1 MIKTNNISHQY
12 KNQELIKLPDLLLEQ
27 GEEALVI
34 GKSGCGKSTLLHILG
49 GLLAPTNGEVS
60 INRQSVYAISGPNL
74 DKFRGNNLGIV
85 IQVLHFIQ
93 SLTVKENL
101 LLAQNLAGYSKDE
114 NKVIELLT
122 DMDVVQKIDNK
133 INNLSQGEKQRIAIA
148 RALINEPKVILADEP
163 TSALDD
169 ENCELVVKLLK
180 SQAKKHNATLLI
192 VTHDNRL
199 NSQFERRV
207 LL

>member
-49 GLLAPTNGEVS
+49 GLLTPTNGEVS
-60 INRQSVYAISGPNL
+60 INRQSVYAISGPDL
-74 DKFRGNNLGIV
+74 DKFRGNNIGIV
-85 IQVLHFIQ
+85 FQVPHFIQ

-101 LLAQNLAGYSKDE
+101 LLGQNLAGNSKDE
-114 NKVIELLT
+114 SKILELLT

-207 LL
+207 VL

>member
-49 GLLAPTNGEVS
+49 GLLTPTNGEVS

-74 DKFRGNNLGIV
+74 DKFRGNNIGIV
-85 IQVLHFIQ
+85 FQVPHFIQ

-101 LLAQNLAGYSKDE
+101 MLGQNLAGNSKDE
-114 NKVIELLT
+114 SKILELLT

-180 SQAKKHNATLLI
+180 SQAKKYNATLLI

>member
-49 GLLAPTNGEVS
+49 GLLTPTNGEVS
-60 INRQSVYAISGPNL
+60 INRQSVYAISGPDL
-74 DKFRGNNLGIV
+74 DKFRGNNIGV
-85 IQVLHFIQ
+85 VFQVPHFIQ

-101 LLAQNLAGYSKDE
+101 LLGQNLAGNSKDE
-114 NKVIELLT
+114 SKILELLT

>member
-49 GLLAPTNGEVS
+49 GLLTPTNGEVS

-74 DKFRGNNLGIV
+74 DKFRGNNIGIV
-85 IQVLHFIQ
+85 FQVPHFIQ

-101 LLAQNLAGYSKDE
+101 MLGQNLAGNSKDE
-114 NKVIELLT
+114 SKILELLT

-180 SQAKKHNATLLI
+180 SQAKKYNATLLI
-192 VTHDNRL
+192 VTRDNRL

-207 LL
+207 VL

>member
-12 KNQELIKLPDLLLEQ
+12 KNQELIKLPNLLLEQ

-49 GLLAPTNGEVS
+49 GLLTPTNGEVS

-74 DKFRGNNLGIV
+74 DKFRGNNIGIV
-85 IQVLHFIQ
+85 FQVPHFIQ

-101 LLAQNLAGYSKDE
+101 LLAQNLAGNSKDE
-114 NKVIELLT
+114 SKILELLT

>member
-49 GLLAPTNGEVS
+49 GLLTPTNGEVS

-74 DKFRGNNLGIV
+74 DKFRGNNIGIV
-85 IQVLHFIQ
+85 FQVPHFIQ

-101 LLAQNLAGYSKDE
+101 MLGQNLAGNSKDE
-114 NKVIELLT
+114 SKILELLT

>member
-49 GLLAPTNGEVS
+49 GLLTPTNGEVL
-60 INRQSVYAISGPNL
+60 INRQSVYAISGPDL
-74 DKFRGNNLGIV
+74 DKFRGNNIGIV
-85 IQVLHFIQ
+85 FQVPHFIQ

-101 LLAQNLAGYSKDE
+101 LLGQNLAGNSKDE
-114 NKVIELLT
+114 SKILELLT

-207 LL
+207 VL

>member
-1 MIKTNNISHQY
+1 MIKANNISHQY

-49 GLLAPTNGEVS
+49 GLLTPTNGEVS

-74 DKFRGNNLGIV
+74 DKFRGNNIGIV
-85 IQVLHFIQ
+85 FQVPHFIQ

-101 LLAQNLAGYSKDE
+101 FLGQNLAGNSKDE
-114 NKVIELLT
+114 SKILELLT

-180 SQAKKHNATLLI
+180 SQAKKYNATLLI

-207 LL
+207 VL

>member
-49 GLLAPTNGEVS
+49 GLLTPTNGEVS

-74 DKFRGNNLGIV
+74 DKFRGNNIGIV
-85 IQVLHFIQ
+85 FQVPHFIQ

-101 LLAQNLAGYSKDE
+101 MLGQNLAGNSKDE
-114 NKVIELLT
+114 SKILELLT

-163 TSALDD
+163 SSALDD

-180 SQAKKHNATLLI
+180 SQAKKYNATLLI

-207 LL
+207 VL

>member
-49 GLLAPTNGEVS
+49 GLLTPTNGEVS

-74 DKFRGNNLGIV
+74 DKFRGNNIGIV
-85 IQVLHFIQ
+85 FQVPHFIQ

-101 LLAQNLAGYSKDE
+101 LLAQNLAGNSKDE
-114 NKVIELLT
+114 SKILELLT

-207 LL
+207 VL

>member
-49 GLLAPTNGEVS
+49 GLLTPTNGEVS

-74 DKFRGNNLGIV
+74 DKFRGNNIGIV
-85 IQVLHFIQ
+85 FQVPHFIQ

-101 LLAQNLAGYSKDE
+101 MLGQNLAGNSKDE
-114 NKVIELLT
+114 SKILELLT

-180 SQAKKHNATLLI
+180 SQAKKYNATLLI

-207 LL
+207 VL

>member
-49 GLLAPTNGEVS
+49 GLLTPTNGEVS
-60 INRQSVYAISGPNL
+60 INRQSVYAISGPDL
-74 DKFRGNNLGIV
+74 DKFRGNNIGIV
-85 IQVLHFIQ
+85 FQVPHFIQ

-101 LLAQNLAGYSKDE
+101 LLAQNLAGNSKDE
-114 NKVIELLT
+114 SKILELLT

>member
-49 GLLAPTNGEVS
+49 GLLTPTNGEVS

-74 DKFRGNNLGIV
+74 DKFRGNNIGIV
-85 IQVLHFIQ
+85 FQVPHFIQ

-101 LLAQNLAGYSKDE
+101 LLGQNLAGNSKDE
-114 NKVIELLT
+114 SKILELLT
-122 DMDVVQKIDNK
+122 DTDVVQKIDNK

-207 LL
+207 VL

>member
-49 GLLAPTNGEVS
+49 GLLTPTNGEVS

-74 DKFRGNNLGIV
+74 DKFRGNNIGIV
-85 IQVLHFIQ
+85 FQVPHFIQ

-101 LLAQNLAGYSKDE
+101 LLGQNLAGNSKDE
-114 NKVIELLT
+114 SKILELLT

-207 LL
+207 VL

>member
-74 DKFRGNNLGIV
+74 DKFRGNNIGIV
-85 IQVLHFIQ
+85 FQVSHFIQ

-101 LLAQNLAGYSKDE
+101 LLAQNLTCYSKDE

>member
-49 GLLAPTNGEVS
+49 GLLTPTNGEVS

-74 DKFRGNNLGIV
+74 DKFRGNNIGIV
-85 IQVLHFIQ
+85 FQVPHFIQ

-101 LLAQNLAGYSKDE
+101 LLAQNLAGNSKDE
-114 NKVIELLT
+114 SKILELLT

-163 TSALDD
+163 SSALDD

-207 LL
+207 VL

>member
-49 GLLAPTNGEVS
+49 GLLTPTNGEVS
-60 INRQSVYAISGPNL
+60 INRQSIYAISGPDL
-74 DKFRGNNLGIV
+74 DKFRGNNIGV
-85 IQVLHFIQ
+85 VFQVPHFIQ

-101 LLAQNLAGYSKDE
+101 LLGQNLAGNSKDE
-114 NKVIELLT
+114 SKILELLT

>member
-49 GLLAPTNGEVS
+49 GLLTPTNGEVS

-74 DKFRGNNLGIV
+74 DKFRGNNIGIV
-85 IQVLHFIQ
+85 FQVPHFIQ

-101 LLAQNLAGYSKDE
+101 LLGQNLAGNSKDE
-114 NKVIELLT
+114 SKILELLT

>member
-12 KNQELIKLPDLLLEQ
+12 KSQELIKLPDLLLEQ

-49 GLLAPTNGEVS
+49 GLLAPTYGEVS
-60 INRQSVYAISGPNL
+60 INNQAVYVISGSNL
-74 DKFRGNNLGIV
+74 DEFRGNNIGIV
-85 IQVLHFIQ
+85 FQVPHFIQ

-101 LLAQNLAGYSKDE
+101 LLAQNLAGKSKDE
-114 NKVIELLT
+114 SKIVELLT
-122 DMDVVQKIDNK
+122 DMDVIQKIDKK
-133 INNLSQGEKQRIAIA
+133 INNLSQGEKQRVAIA
-148 RALINEPKVILADEP
+148 RALINDPTVILADEP

-169 ENCELVVKLLK
+169 ENCDIVVKLLK

-207 LL
+207 EL